1 MYFCLNR
8 VMADSDISG
17 LSSETDEECDNSLS
31 ISSSCEYSEEVDLSL
46 PSSEV
51 EVQPYR
57 FEPELPATDIDDS
70 DGSSEEDSSAE
81 ISYLNRVG
89 NIEW

>member
-1 MYFCLNR
+1 MILLVDCLPKLTKN
-8 VMADSDISG
+8 VM
-17 LSSETDEECDNSLS
+17 T
-31 ISSSCEYSEEVDLSL
+31 ISSSSECSEEVDLSL

-57 FEPELPATDIDDS
+57 FEPELPATDIDD
-70 DGSSEEDSSAE
+70 GSSEEDSSAE
-81 ISYLNRVG
+81 ISSLNQVG